1 MLQSCWECLAGNRRS
16 VDDPYSAANNLRING
31 NGNVGFGIRA
41 PPWPVSTPNTK
52 MFLLPKQLEPD
63 DIISIECKIKE
74 DKQKNLTIA
83 LVTENDSQP
92 DPKNVACQVD
102 VKEDGTVVINTNKGT
117 IEQHQIDPPKI
128 DDTKFVFR
136 IREANNGFGVEVKNG
151 DEENYITY
159 VPVHDVSSIRYIS
172 VEGDITKYK
181 LSFES
186 DFSNENS

>member
-83 LVTENDSQP
+83 LVTEDDSQP
-92 DPKNVACQVD
+92 DTKNVACQVD
-102 VKEDGTVVINTNKGT
+102 VKEDGTVEINTVNKN
-117 IEQHQIDPPKI
+117 EQHQIDLPKNG
-128 DDTKFVFR
+128 DTKFVFR
-136 IREANNGFGVEVKNG
+136 IREASNGFGVEVKNG

-159 VPVHDVSSIRYIS
+159 VPLEHDVRSIRYIS
-172 VEGDITKYK
+172 VEGYITKYK